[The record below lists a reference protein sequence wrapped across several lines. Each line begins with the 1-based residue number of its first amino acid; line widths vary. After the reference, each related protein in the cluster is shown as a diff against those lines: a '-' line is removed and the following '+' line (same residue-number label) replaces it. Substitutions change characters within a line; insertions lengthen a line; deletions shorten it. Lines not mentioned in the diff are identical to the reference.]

1 MSTQAPPRPTFD
13 PHIVV
18 TGPAMTSQR
27 TTSTTPTVRHTRSAD
42 GTLIAYE
49 VSGTGPPLILVDGA
63 GSYRDMGPA
72 RPLAGHLSADFTVVA
87 YDRRGRGA
95 SGDTLPYAIDREVED
110 LAALV
115 DELGG
120 SAFAHGVSSGALLVL
135 HAAAGGVALPR
146 LSLFEPP
153 IGDERDRAADRAF
166 TDELALLVADGR
178 DADAV
183 ERFLTAI
190 GVPEDVI
197 EQMGP
202 VRHALEGIA
211 HTLVYDSRLSTAT
224 PLELVASVP
233 APTLVV
239 DSAGSSG
246 DLSGWAAA
254 VADALPNATRR
265 SLAGQWHQVSEEDLA
280 PVLTEFF
287 LA

>member
-1 MSTQAPPRPTFD
+1 
-13 PHIVV
+13 
-18 TGPAMTSQR
+18 MTSQ
-27 TTSTTPTVRHTRSAD
+27 TTPTTPTAGHTRSAD

-63 GSYRDMGPA
+63 GSYRDMGSS
-72 RPLAGHLSADFTVVA
+72 RPLASRLSADFTVVA

-95 SGDTLPYAIDREVED
+95 SGDTLPYTIEREVED

-115 DELGG
+115 DEVGG

-135 HAAAGGVALPR
+135 HAAASGVALPR

-153 IGDERDRAADRAF
+153 IGDEHDRAADEAF
-166 TDELALLVADGR
+166 TAELASLVADGR
-178 DADAV
+178 DGEAV

-190 GVPEDVI
+190 GVPAEVI

-202 VRHALEGIA
+202 VRDALEGVA

-224 PLELVASVP
+224 TLDLVASVP

-239 DSAGSSG
+239 DSEGSSG

-254 VADALPNATRR
+254 VVGALPNATHR
-265 SLAGQWHQVSEEDLA
+265 SLAGQWHQVPDEDLA